1 MERFC
6 TFTRKSGGGGI
17 FHCVISGGE
26 PLILGNHL
34 FEIMDILHD
43 DGTSFLVISNG
54 LLMTQD
60 KAKHFKK
67 YRYKWFQISI
77 DGATS
82 ERHDNFRQHAG
93 SWDAA
98 TKAVFM
104 LSNLGIPVTVA
115 HTVTPQNLDELDE
128 MCDLAYSLGASSIIC
143 GSVMPSGRSFLNP
156 EIIMNHEQKNIFADK
171 IEKNVQRFSGKML
184 VQRSASTKVQLLRGL
199 NTPNQG
205 AIIRPNG
212 DIRLDCV
219 APFTIGNVIDDDFFE
234 VWRKKSRYVWGS
246 PELIEYYESWN
257 GEEEITTGIKNY
269 FDDDVKL

>member
-1 MERFC
+1 
-6 TFTRKSGGGGI
+6 
-17 FHCVISGGE
+17 
-26 PLILGNHL
+26 
-34 FEIMDILHD
+34 
-43 DGTSFLVISNG
+43 
-54 LLMTQD
+54 
-60 KAKHFKK
+60 
-67 YRYKWFQISI
+67 
-77 DGATS
+77 
-82 ERHDNFRQHAG
+82 
-93 SWDAA
+93 
-98 TKAVFM
+98 
-104 LSNLGIPVTVA
+104 
-115 HTVTPQNLDELDE
+115 
-128 MCDLAYSLGASSIIC
+128 
-143 GSVMPSGRSFLNP
+143 
-156 EIIMNHEQKNIFADK
+156 
-171 IEKNVQRFSGKML
+171 ML

>member
-1 MERFC
+1 
-6 TFTRKSGGGGI
+6 
-17 FHCVISGGE
+17 
-26 PLILGNHL
+26 
-34 FEIMDILHD
+34 MDILHD

-156 EIIMNHEQKNIFADK
+156 EIMMNHEQKNIFADK

-234 VWRKKSRYVWGS
+234 VWRKKSKDVWKS
-246 PELIEYYESWN
+246 LELLKYYESWD

>member
-1 MERFC
+1 
-6 TFTRKSGGGGI
+6 
-17 FHCVISGGE
+17 
-26 PLILGNHL
+26 
-34 FEIMDILHD
+34 MDILHD

-60 KAKHFKK
+60 KAERFKK

-77 DGATS
+77 DGATP
-82 ERHDNFRQHAG
+82 EVHDNFRQHNG

-98 TKAVFM
+98 VKSVFM

-115 HTVTPQNLDELDE
+115 HTVTPQNLNQLDE
-128 MCDLAYSLGASSIIC
+128 MCELAYSLGASNIIC
-143 GSVMPSGRSFLNP
+143 GTVMLSGRSFLNP
-156 EIIMNHEQKNIFADK
+156 EIIMNHEQRSIFAEK
-171 IEKNVQRFSGKML
+171 IEKNVQKFSGKMT
-184 VQRSASTKVQLLRGL
+184 VQRSASTKIQLLRGL

-219 APFTIGNVIDDDFFE
+219 APFTIGNVLDDDFFE
-234 VWRKKSRYVWGS
+234 VWRKKAKDVWKS
-246 PELIEYYESWN
+246 PEILKYYESWD